1 MLNPQIW
8 TEGLITM
15 AVGMGIVF
23 TFLVI
28 LVFAIV
34 IMAKVVGYLNK
45 ICPVAVD
52 EPKAKKQLPSQ
63 MQEEI
68 ALAVGIAMI
77 QKCK

>member
-1 MLNPQIW
+1 MLNPELW
-8 TEGLITM
+8 TEGLTTM

-23 TFLVI
+23 SFLVI

-34 IMAKVVGYLNK
+34 IMAKVVGFLNK
-45 ICPVAVD
+45 ICPVAVT
-52 EPKAKKQLPSQ
+52 ETKTKKLPNQ
-63 MQEEI
+63 ANDEI

>member
-1 MLNPQIW
+1 MPDHTYSCCEIFL
-8 TEGLITM
+8 GL
-15 AVGMGIVF
+15 VF
-23 TFLVI
+23 IFI
-28 LVFAIV
+28 ALVFAIV

-63 MQEEI
+63 TQEEI